1 MLRKAGGRG
10 SKSILT
16 YNSHLYIL
24 YFPLAWMI
32 EAEVTTIYL
41 STNLLARKGSWSI
54 WQRKSIWSSTEGKGI
69 KHLNSLAAVIDVE
82 MSVVITNNS
91 GEKQRQEL
99 LLKLLK
105 SGLVVIDGKVPL
117 GEHLWCTSTLAEGS
131 SEQSQRPSVV
141 REALNTLSY
150 PSIVDFYFSFC
161 IPPFLP
167 HAKQ

>member
-1 MLRKAGGRG
+1 
-10 SKSILT
+10 
-16 YNSHLYIL
+16 
-24 YFPLAWMI
+24 
-32 EAEVTTIYL
+32 
-41 STNLLARKGSWSI
+41 
-54 WQRKSIWSSTEGKGI
+54 
-69 KHLNSLAAVIDVE
+69 

-150 PSIVDFYFSFC
+150 PNIVDFYFSFC